1 MGNDAHNLIANDKR
15 QVRNDGLITC
25 RRCHKPFAAP
35 PPDMPFPSC
44 PHCGASL
51 RPLLHRIQSNRN
63 AAVLA
68 LFGLIALTAGI
79 LQPFMSLTKL
89 GQEHVHSLLGG
100 IQELF
105 NRDHIMLA
113 TILLVFSV
121 IFPYAKLLTL
131 LIATSRLANISD
143 RTRHT
148 LHTIATLTGRYSL
161 LDLLVVA
168 IIIVVVRFQGLA
180 EAKAMS
186 GTIMFAIAVF
196 LSIAAG
202 FCVNLEPK
210 AKA

>member
-1 MGNDAHNLIANDKR
+1 MAENVATTEL
-15 QVRNDGLITC
+15 VTC
-25 RRCHKPFAAP
+25 RRCARDFAAP
-35 PPDMPFPSC
+35 PASMLMPSC

-51 RPLLHRIQSNRN
+51 RPLWHRIHSNRN

-68 LFGLIALTAGI
+68 FFGLIALTAGI

-100 IQELF
+100 IRELYV
-105 NRDHIMLA
+105 RDHILLA

-121 IFPYAKLLTL
+121 VFPYAKLIVL
-131 LIATSRLANISD
+131 LIAISRLARLSD
-143 RTRHT
+143 RARHI
-148 LHTIATLTGRYSL
+148 LHQIAQFTGRYSL

-180 EAKAMS
+180 EAKAMP
-186 GTIMFAIAVF
+186 GTIMFAVAVF

-202 FCVNLEPK
+202 FCVNLEAR
-210 AKA
+210 AKT